1 MGLDISYYSNIKESE
16 VFDEDSEITIYSQ
29 TFTYQLGSLKQNT
42 SYEPI
47 DGSHLGR
54 FRAGSYSGYN
64 TWRNQLAEMAGYGSA
79 ENVWRDFKP
88 NIRYYKLKK
97 LNGEIV
103 DIKPF
108 YELIFFSDC
117 EGFIGPEISSKLY
130 KDFINFDK
138 QAKWYSQISENDYFY
153 TKYEEWTECF
163 RVASQH
169 GIVMFC

>member
-64 TWRNQLAEMAGYGSA
+64 SWRNQLAIMAGYESDRSVWDDFDS
-79 ENVWRDFKP
+79 NVRFT
-88 NIRYYKLKK
+88 KLKK
-97 LNGEIV
+97 IEGVNIEV
-103 DIKPF
+103 KPF
-108 YELIFFSDC
+108 YELIYFSDC
-117 EGFIGPEISSKLY
+117 EGTIGPEISKKLY
-130 KDFINFDK
+130 NDFVKFDDK
-138 QAKWYSQISENDYFY
+138 AKESTDMFFY
-153 TKYEEWTECF
+153 ELYEKWKNAFE
-163 RVASQH
+163 VASNNGAVCFH
-169 GIVMFC
+169 